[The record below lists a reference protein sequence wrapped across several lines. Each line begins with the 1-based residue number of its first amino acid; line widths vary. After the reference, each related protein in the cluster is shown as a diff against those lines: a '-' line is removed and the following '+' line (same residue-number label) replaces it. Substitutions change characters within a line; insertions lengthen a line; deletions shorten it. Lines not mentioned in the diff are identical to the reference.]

1 MADRYRT
8 TAVRERLRRESFV
21 EDEQVVLEGID
32 ISGHWNRMYEPR
44 EITDYDLTHL
54 DRLTGIAGAE
64 SMAYCYQCAQC
75 VPACPVDTAGGD
87 YGPRKIYRRLQ
98 TGVNIFEHSD
108 MWLCTTC
115 QNCVRVCPKVVD
127 MVQIM
132 PAARAEAVLE
142 GKSVP
147 GELLEMFQN
156 VAEYGNPMGD
166 SARKRARWIR
176 KAGVPVRVLP
186 KDPAPVEVLWFV
198 GDYFAYHA
206 RGIDAAKAMARVFHR
221 LGVEFGVLGADERCD
236 GDSQRLAGE
245 PGLFE
250 ELAEHNIEQFGKYDY
265 ERIVVSGPHAYNA
278 IKNEYP
284 RLNGGQAFP
293 VEHYTQFLAQRLERL
308 KPHLAVP
315 FAKKVTF
322 HDPCYLGRH
331 NGEYDAPR
339 MLLEAA
345 PEIEFVEMF
354 RCKQQ
359 GYCCGGGGGGMWLDG
374 YAGDYQIE
382 RLSENRVKE
391 ALEVGAEVLA
401 VCCPYEVSRF
411 EDAVKSTGNDGKLE
425 VLDIIEILDSCMSE
439 EETEEQA

>member
-1 MADRYRT
+1 MEEQSLSSPYKT
-8 TAVRERLRRESFV
+8 FAVRERVKRESFV
-21 EDEQVVLEGID
+21 EQETAVVEGVD
-32 ISGHWNRMYEPR
+32 ISGHWNRMFEPR
-44 EITDYDLTHL
+44 EILDYDLTYM
-54 DRLTGIAGAE
+54 DKLTAIPGAE
-64 SMAYCYQCAQC
+64 SMGWCYQCAQC

-98 TGVNIFEHSD
+98 LGTNIFEHSD

-132 PAARAEAVLE
+132 PAARAAAVLE
-142 GKSVP
+142 GNVP
-147 GELLEMFQN
+147 GELVEMFQN
-156 VAEYGNPMGD
+156 VAEYGNPMGE
-166 SARKRARWIR
+166 SARKRVKWTRG
-176 KAGVPVRVLP
+176 AGVDVRILP
-186 KDPAPVEVLWFV
+186 KDPQPVEILWFV
-198 GDYFAYHA
+198 GDYYAYHD
-206 RGIDAAKAMARVFHR
+206 RGVDAAQAMARVFSG
-221 LGVEFGVLGADERCD
+221 LGVDFGILGADERCD

-245 PGLFE
+245 PGLYE
-250 ELAEHNIEQFGKYDY
+250 ELAEHNIEQFNKY
-265 ERIVVSGPHAYNA
+265 EFEKIVASGPHAYNA
-278 IKNEYP
+278 LKNEYP
-284 RLNGGQAFP
+284 KLNGDNGFV
-293 VEHYTQFLAQRLERL
+293 VEHYTQFLAERL
-308 KPHLAVP
+308 KELEPLLTQD

-339 MLLEAA
+339 RLLEAV
-345 PEIEFVEMF
+345 PGIDFVEMY

-374 YAGDYQIE
+374 YAGDYQVE

-391 ALEVGAEVLA
+391 AILVGAEVMA

-425 VLDIIEILDSCMSE
+425 ILDIIEILDGCM
-439 EETEEQA
+439 Q